1 VGVNQQLFSE
11 STSCNSHPNVPCPK
25 APRADGTFPV
35 AYLDGSLGEEC
46 TRPHV
51 TAEVMVDAFELESDP
66 CHFDCLG
73 SDQFISGIEYYT
85 RCDVF
90 RWHRVCFI
98 YVLCIDFILF
108 TVLWVIMHESNFA
121 SPAVEG
127 TSL

>member
-11 STSCNSHPNVPCPK
+11 STSCNGHPNVPCPK
-25 APRADGTFPV
+25 APRANGTFPV
-35 AYLDGSLGEEC
+35 AYLDASLGEEC

-66 CHFDCLG
+66 CHVHCLG
-73 SDQFISGIEYYT
+73 SDQFISGIQYST
-85 RCDVF
+85 CCDVF
-90 RWHRVCFI
+90 GLHRVCFI
-98 YVLCIDFILF
+98 YMLYIDFILF
-108 TVLWVIMHESNFA
+108 TVLCVITHESNFA

>member
-1 VGVNQQLFSE
+1 
-11 STSCNSHPNVPCPK
+11 
-25 APRADGTFPV
+25 V

-46 TRPHV
+46 TRPHG

-66 CHFDCLG
+66 CHFHCLG

-90 RWHRVCFI
+90 GLHRVCFI